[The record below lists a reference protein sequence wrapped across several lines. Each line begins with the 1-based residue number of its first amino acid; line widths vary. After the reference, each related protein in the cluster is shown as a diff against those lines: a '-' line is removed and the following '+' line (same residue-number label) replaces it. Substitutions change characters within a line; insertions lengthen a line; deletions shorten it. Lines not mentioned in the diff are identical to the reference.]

1 MSFSLSFMYFDG
13 RLALSNIP
21 IEKKS
26 VFFRK
31 ISVIRFLCCMDDL
44 KFRNLTDE
52 QIVGKIIQEG
62 KSELFEVLYDRYF
75 PKVKD
80 KCYSFFKDKQ
90 KSEEFASDIL
100 SKSFEKLDSFK
111 GKSTFSSWLYSIT
124 YNTVI
129 DYLRKKK
136 QLHYPNW
143 NQENELP
150 EIIDESDA
158 EISEISYENL
168 LHVFEKIHPE
178 EKALLMMKYQDSLP
192 IKEIAV
198 SLSTSED
205 AVKMRLK
212 RARTRVVY
220 LYFKMFGPD

>member
-1 MSFSLSFMYFDG
+1 MKSLKYSD
-13 RLALSNIP
+13 
-21 IEKKS
+21 
-26 VFFRK
+26 
-31 ISVIRFLCCMDDL
+31 IS
-44 KFRNLTDE
+44 DE
-52 QIVGKIIQEG
+52 QIVERIIGKGE
-62 KSELFEVLYDRYF
+62 SELFEVLYNRYF
-75 PKVKD
+75 SKVND

-90 KSEEFASDIL
+90 KSEEFANDIL
-100 SKSFEKLDSFK
+100 TKAFEKLESFK
-111 GKSTFSSWLYSIT
+111 GKSSFSSWLYSVT

-150 EIIDESDA
+150 EIIDESST

-168 LHVFEKIHPE
+168 LLVFEKIHPE
-178 EKALLMMKYQDSLP
+178 EKALLMMKYQDSLS

-220 LYFKMFGPD
+220 IYFKMFGND

>member
-1 MSFSLSFMYFDG
+1 V
-13 RLALSNIP
+13 N
-21 IEKKS
+21 
-26 VFFRK
+26 
-31 ISVIRFLCCMDDL
+31 
-44 KFRNLTDE
+44 
-52 QIVGKIIQEG
+52 
-62 KSELFEVLYDRYF
+62 
-75 PKVKD
+75 D
-80 KCYSFFKDKQ
+80 KCFSFFKDKQ
-90 KSEEFASDIL
+90 KSEEFANDIL
-100 SKSFEKLDSFK
+100 TKSFEKLESFK
-111 GKSTFSSWLYSIT
+111 GKSSFSSWLYSIT

-150 EIIDESDA
+150 EIPDESET

-168 LHVFEKIHPE
+168 LQVFEKIHPE

-205 AVKMRLK
+205 AIKMRLK

-220 LYFKMFGPD
+220 LYFKMFGNDL

>member
-1 MSFSLSFMYFDG
+1 
-13 RLALSNIP
+13 
-21 IEKKS
+21 
-26 VFFRK
+26 
-31 ISVIRFLCCMDDL
+31 MDDM
-44 KFRNLTDE
+44 KFRDLTDE

-62 KSELFEVLYDRYF
+62 KNELFEVLYDRYL

-80 KCYSFFKDKQ
+80 KCYSFFKDRQ

-111 GKSTFSSWLYSIT
+111 GRSSFSSWLYSIT

-150 EIIDESDA
+150 EIIDETDA

-168 LHVFEKIHPE
+168 LQVFEKIHPE
-178 EKALLMMKYQDSLP
+178 EKALLMMKYQDSLSVR
-192 IKEIAV
+192 EIAV

-205 AVKMRLK
+205 AIKMRLK

>member
-1 MSFSLSFMYFDG
+1 MKGLKNSDISD
-13 RLALSNIP
+13 
-21 IEKKS
+21 EK
-26 VFFRK
+26 
-31 ISVIRFLCCMDDL
+31 
-44 KFRNLTDE
+44 
-52 QIVGKIIQEG
+52 IVERIIGEG
-62 KSELFEVLYDRYF
+62 KNELFGELYKRYF
-75 PKVKD
+75 PKVND
-80 KCYSFFKDKQ
+80 KCYSFFKDKH
-90 KSEEFASDIL
+90 KSEEFANDIL
-100 SKSFEKLDSFK
+100 TKAFEKLESFK
-111 GKSTFSSWLYSIT
+111 GKSSFSSWLYSIT

-150 EIIDESDA
+150 EIIDESST
-158 EISEISYENL
+158 EIAEISYENL
-168 LHVFEKIHPE
+168 MVVFEKIHPE
-178 EKALLMMKYQDSLP
+178 EKALLMMKYLDLLS

-220 LYFKMFGPD
+220 LYFKMFGNE

>member
-1 MSFSLSFMYFDG
+1 MNG
-13 RLALSNIP
+13 
-21 IEKKS
+21 
-26 VFFRK
+26 
-31 ISVIRFLCCMDDL
+31 L
-44 KFRNLTDE
+44 KYSNLTDE
-52 QIVGKIIQEG
+52 ELVKKIIIEG
-62 KSELFEVLYDRYF
+62 KNHLFEVLYNRYF

-90 KSEEFASDIL
+90 KSEEFANDIL
-100 SKSFEKLDSFK
+100 SKSFEKLESFK
-111 GKSTFSSWLYSIT
+111 GKSSFSSWLYSIT

-136 QLHYPNW
+136 HLHYPNW

-150 EIIDESDA
+150 EIIDESDTDI
-158 EISEISYENL
+158 EEISYENL
-168 LHVFEKIHPE
+168 LQVFEKIHPE
-178 EKALLMMKYQDSLP
+178 EKALLMMKYQDLLP

-212 RARTRVVY
+212 RARSRVVY
-220 LYFKMFGPD
+220 IYFKMFGND

>member
-1 MSFSLSFMYFDG
+1 MYFSEKFPQFVFSLNMKE
-13 RLALSNIP
+13 L
-21 IEKKS
+21 
-26 VFFRK
+26 K
-31 ISVIRFLCCMDDL
+31 I
-44 KFRNLTDE
+44 KNLTDE
-52 QIVGKIIQEG
+52 QIVDKIIREG
-62 KSELFEVLYDRYF
+62 KKDLFGVLYTRYF
-75 PKVKD
+75 SKVND

-90 KSEEFASDIL
+90 KSEEFANDIL
-100 SKSFEKLDSFK
+100 TKSFEKLESFK
-111 GKSTFSSWLYSIT
+111 GKSSFSSWLYSIT

-150 EIIDESDA
+150 EILDESDS
-158 EISEISYENL
+158 EKTEISYENL
-168 LHVFEKIHPE
+168 LQVFEHIHPE
-178 EKALLMMKYQDSLP
+178 EKALLMMKYQDYLP
-192 IKEIAV
+192 IKEIAI

-220 LYFKMFGPD
+220 LYFKMFGNE

>member
-1 MSFSLSFMYFDG
+1 MTG
-13 RLALSNIP
+13 
-21 IEKKS
+21 
-26 VFFRK
+26 
-31 ISVIRFLCCMDDL
+31 L
-44 KFRNLTDE
+44 KFNNLTDE
-52 QIVGKIIQEG
+52 EIVNKIIGEG
-62 KSELFEVLYDRYF
+62 KNELFEVLYKRYF
-75 PKVKD
+75 HKVKD

-90 KSEEFASDIL
+90 KSEEFANDIL
-100 SKSFEKLDSFK
+100 SKSFEKLESFK

-129 DYLRKKK
+129 DFLRKKK

-150 EIIDESDA
+150 EILDETSSDL
-158 EISEISYENL
+158 EEISYDNL
-168 LHVFEKIHPE
+168 LLVFEKIHPE
-178 EKALLMMKYQDSLP
+178 EKALLMMKYQDSMP
-192 IKEIAV
+192 IREIAV

>member
-1 MSFSLSFMYFDG
+1 
-13 RLALSNIP
+13 
-21 IEKKS
+21 
-26 VFFRK
+26 
-31 ISVIRFLCCMDDL
+31 MDDM

-52 QIVGKIIQEG
+52 QIVSKIIQEG
-62 KSELFEVLYDRYF
+62 KTELFGVLYDRYF
-75 PKVKD
+75 SKVKD

-100 SKSFEKLDSFK
+100 SKSFEKLDSFR

-150 EIIDESDA
+150 EIIDETDA

-168 LHVFEKIHPE
+168 LQVFEKIHPE

-192 IKEIAV
+192 IREIAV

-205 AVKMRLK
+205 AIKMRLK
-212 RARTRVVY
+212 RARSRVVY